1 MGYWR
6 TICQYTWIH
15 GAELNQWSRSESPEK
30 NPYIYGQLTFNI
42 GTKFIQWE
50 RTIFSI
56 NDAGTTGYPC
66 KKMNLDPYILPSIHK
81 N

>member
-1 MGYWR
+1 MEQNW
-6 TICQYTWIH
+6 TN
-15 GAELNQWSRSESPEK
+15 GAEVKVQKK

-42 GTKFIQWE
+42 GTKIIQWE

-56 NDAGTTGYPC
+56 NDAGTTGYPW
-66 KKMNLDPYILPSIHK
+66 KKMNFDPYISPFIHK